1 MGDSKEKDHKETP
14 SPRSMN
20 ELMNLIMKLNDKIR
34 QKILSGDKKKDEKEP
49 DKMEVVII
57 IVNAV
62 EKKNRPVKASRSEKP
77 KAPKDDWIQGL
88 CEEIERDASP
98 RRNS

>member
-1 MGDSKEKDHKETP
+1 MGDSKEKEQKDTP
-14 SPRSMN
+14 SSRSMN
-20 ELMNLIMKLNDKIR
+20 ELMNLIMKLNDQIR
-34 QKILSGDKKKDEKEP
+34 QKILTGDKKKDEKDP

-62 EKKNRPVKASRSEKP
+62 EKKNRPVKPSKSEKS

-88 CEEIERDASP
+88 CEEIEREASP

>member
-1 MGDSKEKDHKETP
+1 MSDSRGKDRKETP

-34 QKILSGDKKKDEKEP
+34 QKILLGGKKKDEKDP

-57 IVNAV
+57 IVNAL
-62 EKKNRPVKASRSEKP
+62 EKKTRPVKTSRSE
-77 KAPKDDWIQGL
+77 
-88 CEEIERDASP
+88 
-98 RRNS
+98 